1 MAKAN
6 RNKEEIRHIIEMLC
20 GRRATLIF
28 VTPDLR
34 FESHFLHLAGND
46 VHVRVP
52 AGKGDLLNALKGT
65 DMKLRFH
72 YKSSFLEATAKILGF
87 GQHEGTRTLTLDLPR
102 EFYENDDRKAYRV
115 ERVGN
120 VVATVS
126 AQQNTPVDASLLDI
140 SITGAKLSAKGGGM
154 NKALNKGDKIW
165 LTIPIPNVVTVDN
178 SAIVR
183 HANENSFG
191 VEYVPK
197 LTPDVLEPLSKWV
210 SKKQEEDRE
219 RRANRVAK
227 GDNAENGPE
236 AQKSHKK
243 SDDGRV
249 LVVTSDDEIERVL
262 RKLLS
267 EWMTVFH
274 SEPSVSAMKMAL
286 AKMPHLVIL
295 HLSANY
301 VEKKRLMKSLT
312 AMVPSYVPILL
323 LGTDIDSGA
332 LLELGSEWKATS
344 ITWANEKAVLVQ
356 RLVVGIVNKQFGQG
370 ESSVAPKVL

>member
-1 MAKAN
+1 MSKIN
-6 RNKEEIRHIIEMLC
+6 RNKDEIRHIIEMLC

-87 GQHEGTRTLTLDLPR
+87 GQHEGNRTLTLDLPR

-140 SITGAKLSAKGGGM
+140 SITGAKLSAKGGGI

-210 SKKQEEDRE
+210 SKKQEEDME
-219 RRANRVAK
+219 RRANRAAK
-227 GDNAENGPE
+227 DDNAENGPKT
-236 AQKSHKK
+236 QKSHKK

-274 SEPSVSAMKMAL
+274 SEPSVSAMKVAL
-286 AKMPHLVIL
+286 AKKPHLVIL

-301 VEKKRLMKSLT
+301 VEKRRLMKSLA
-312 AMVPSYVPILL
+312 AMVPSDVPILL

-370 ESSVAPKVL
+370 ESPMAHKVL